1 MMCAWKELLSVMP
14 PDLRQGVDK
23 LGRTEAQQIR
33 MRLGKVPELTM
44 QCRRISFGREIT
56 ASDLNF
62 VVNTACRY
70 SPWAA
75 SGSANGYITAPGG
88 HRIGLC
94 GEVAVKDGIVTGMR
108 SLRSLNIR
116 IARDFPGIAQQL
128 TFQKGNILIIGRPG
142 SGKTTLL
149 RDLVRLVSQHEMVS
163 VVDERGELFPTGVDA
178 GKSVDILTGCRK
190 SEGIEMLLRTMG
202 PDTIAVDEITAA
214 TDCDALIQAGWC
226 GVRVLATAHGSCR
239 NDLWSRRIYR
249 PIIESGLFENL
260 VILSPDKTYRTE
272 RMTL

>member
-14 PDLRQGVDK
+14 PDLRQEVDK

-44 QCRRISFGREIT
+44 QCRKISFGREIT

-70 SPWAA
+70 SPWTA

-94 GEVAVKDGIVTGMR
+94 GEVAVKDGTVTGMR